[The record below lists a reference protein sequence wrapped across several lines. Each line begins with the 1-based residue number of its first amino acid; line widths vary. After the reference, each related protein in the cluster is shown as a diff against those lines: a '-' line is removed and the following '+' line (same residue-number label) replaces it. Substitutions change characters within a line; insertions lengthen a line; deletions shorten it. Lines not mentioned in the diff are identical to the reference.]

1 MTKIVD
7 SDKYIYFGYN
17 IAYDACEF
25 LIMSDSGRIGKNV
38 IISGADMSWFED
50 IDNKKNDVLF
60 PS

>member
-17 IAYDACEF
+17 IAYDARKF

-38 IISGADMSWFED
+38 IISGADMS
-50 IDNKKNDVLF
+50 
-60 PS
+60 